1 PDAAFSQARRRLG
14 VTPLRR
20 AFDLVARPMA
30 TPATPGAFY
39 KGWRLVAWDGTTLD
53 LPDTPAN
60 ARAFGRPGHA
70 AGQGAFPQL
79 RLLTLCKLCS
89 HAAFAA
95 QVKPLRCQEVT
106 RDRALVRHVQP
117 CMLLMWD
124 RAFLDRDLVEA

>member
-70 AGQGAFPQL
+70 KGQGAFPQL
-79 RLLTLCKLCS
+79 RLLTLCELGS

-95 QVKPLRCQEVT
+95 LLKPLRCQEVT
-106 RDRALVRHVQP
+106 MARTLIRHLRP
-117 CMLLMWD
+117 DMLPLWG
-124 RAFLDRDLVEA
+124 RAFLDRDLVE